1 MSSDIDW
8 KLNHLSLFFESLIGL
23 HNLVPHTNNQTD
35 FILFLMQNIL
45 SFGRRVH
52 NVMVRTF
59 NVSY

>member
-35 FILFLMQNIL
+35 FILPHAKYIIIWKACTICHVEDF
-45 SFGRRVH
+45 
-52 NVMVRTF
+52 
-59 NVSY
+59 